1 MGNTHPSSICVLSV
15 LALARGIPTPPGF
28 HRGIPHQGPLHL
40 GLSSRGTAT
49 CTSPPVL
56 PQGLPSTSS
65 PLEPRAAVCR
75 SGLIVDCKPQLLPST
90 SSSPERRAAV
100 RRNGLAI
107 DNKPQLLLLTSSS
120 PGCPSSPEHRAAA
133 VLRSLCPSGL
143 QDLVLIYIW
152 HVDRPENRSGCWH
165 QSGMYRTAGWAP
177 PTHLE
182 ARGDHDATTPR
193 SYTGAYPNGPDC
205 GTCCGSWKY

>member
-1 MGNTHPSSICVLSV
+1 MVGPGRCQAAPTGPS
-15 LALARGIPTPPGF
+15 R
-28 HRGIPHQGPLHL
+28 
-40 GLSSRGTAT
+40 
-49 CTSPPVL
+49 SPPALQVPGATSRPLRAPHDRPGGHMRPDSAAMGANRLAAASL
-56 PQGLPSTSS
+56 PCPHIGAICPTHVPPRPWGAPGS
-65 PLEPRAAVCR
+65 PLGVISGGAGR
-75 SGLIVDCKPQLLPST
+75 SGRLGGAL
-90 SSSPERRAAV
+90 
-100 RRNGLAI
+100 
-107 DNKPQLLLLTSSS
+107 
-120 PGCPSSPEHRAAA
+120 A

-152 HVDRPENRSGCWH
+152 HVDRPENRFGCWH

-193 SYTGAYPNGPDC
+193 SYVGAHPNGPDC